1 MRIDKRFFTM
11 TCAVLLGWMLPGV
24 CAAQDGQMSW
34 LDNGQIRLGADLL
47 IGGSITYLADCN
59 DKTNLI
65 NSADWGRQVQMSFYS
80 GPNPYVPE
88 GAVVNERWKN
98 LGWNP
103 IQSGDFFGF
112 RSTVL
117 EHTNDGTTLYVKCVP
132 MHWPLKNVPGECTF
146 ECWFRLDG
154 RAVIVRSRLNN
165 NRADKTQY
173 DARSQELPAVY
184 TNAPYH
190 KLMTYTGEAPF
201 TGDALVEIPKQNH
214 PPGGIR
220 WADWKATENWAALVD
235 ESGFGVGVW
244 NPGVYQFFGGFAAG
258 APGVGG
264 PKDWPTGYIAP
275 LHKEILDWNIQYTYH
290 YVLIVDTLAGIR
302 TYVEKHAEKP
312 VGASYVFEADRQHW
326 RYRNGQDTGW
336 PIRGFLEIVIEEDK
350 PFEMIGPEMFLRAQ
364 AEQVLTI
371 TAAAQKNNSA
381 PTCVGRLYW
390 KTHEK
395 GSFAAERSLKI
406 ELPANGQFSASTFAI
421 GKADGYTGLVTGLRF
436 DPFTP
441 CEKGDKIKL
450 KSISIR

>member
-1 MRIDKRFFTM
+1 MRIGKRFFTM
-11 TCAVLLGWMLPGV
+11 TCAALLGWMLPGM
-24 CAAQDGQMSW
+24 CAAQEAQMSW
-34 LDNGQIRLGADLL
+34 LDNGQIRLGADLT

-59 DKTNLI
+59 EKTNLI

-88 GAVVNERWKN
+88 GAVANESWKQ

-103 IQSGDFFGF
+103 IQSGDCFGF

-117 EHTNDGTTLYVKCVP
+117 EHTNDGTTLYFKCVP
-132 MHWPLKNVPGECTF
+132 MQWPLKNVPGECTF

-154 RAVIVRSRLNN
+154 RAVIVRSRINN

-173 DARSQELPAVY
+173 DGRHQELPAVY

-190 KLMTYTGEAPF
+190 KLMTYTGDAPF
-201 TGDALVEIPKQNH
+201 TGGAAVEIPKQIH

-220 WADWKATENWAALVD
+220 WANWKATENWAALVD

-244 NPGVYQFFGGFAAG
+244 NPGVCLFTGGFYGQPGAG
-258 APGVGG
+258 GA
-264 PKDWPTGYIAP
+264 KDGPTGYIAP
-275 LHKEILDWNIQYTYH
+275 LHAEILDWNIQYTYN
-290 YVLIVDTLAGIR
+290 YVLIVDTLKGIR
-302 TYVEKHAEKP
+302 AYIEKHAEKP
-312 VGASYVFEADRQHW
+312 AGVSYVFEADRQHW

-336 PIRGFLEIVIEEDK
+336 PIRGFLDVVIKEDK
-350 PFEMIGPEMFLRAQ
+350 PFEMIGPEMFLKAQ
-364 AEQVLTI
+364 AGQMLTI

-390 KTHEK
+390 KTQEND
-395 GSFAAERSLKI
+395 SFAAERSLKI

-421 GKADGYTGLVTGLRF
+421 GKADGFAGAITGLRF

-441 CEKGDKIKL
+441 CEKGDKFQL